1 LVSPEEA
8 CRVKNKR
15 HHEPQEVH
23 LDENEKALVL
33 GCAKV
38 MEAHGEEKLQEAI
51 DFIISEGGNDQ
62 VLVMKATAPVCAY

>member
-1 LVSPEEA
+1 M
-8 CRVKNKR
+8 
-15 HHEPQEVH
+15 
-23 LDENEKALVL
+23 DENEKALVL